1 MKLNRRQLRR
11 LIKEEL
17 TKKLLSE
24 SQFRASGPNYN
35 LDHRVNLFLNYG
47 NSYRETGLRGDIGS
61 SSGTYDA
68 TTADEWD
75 RMQPWFNDALMFRM
89 TLDSIDTFYR
99 TTKHFTD
106 FSEVNNMTPQTLADF
121 LLKKINYAKDII
133 SQGHEFIYEPEA
145 IKKYL
150 DKVEEK
156 LKALKSPTL

>member
-1 MKLNRRQLRR
+1 MKITKRQLRR

-68 TTADEWD
+68 TAADEWD
-75 RMQPWFNDALMFRM
+75 REEPWFNDALMFRM

-99 TTKHFTD
+99 TTNHFTD
-106 FSEVNNMTPQTLADF
+106 FSEVNMTPQELADF
-121 LLKKINYAKDII
+121 LLKKINYAKHMI

-145 IKKYL
+145 ISMYL
-150 DKVEEK
+150 DEVAKK
-156 LKALKSPTL
+156 LSTL